1 MRNTLIIFKSN
12 KFFSPNDEYIDCMK
26 DQQKIKESQKRQ
38 PEQWISFERSAFL
51 LIWVGVTII
60 ILTTL
65 SYSVPSLKNFFSER
79 FGDYGELIGGI
90 VGSLWSLA
98 GVILF
103 YEALRFQRTELK
115 MQRHELELQRHE
127 IIEQTEQQRLQN
139 ITLAYQAFENT
150 FFQLMTL
157 HNEIVESLNM
167 EINEPGLFNEDGT
180 PKTKVIVGRECFVQ
194 YYNLFK
200 RYFHF
205 SIEEI
210 RLQDLDIEMTKEL
223 LDNSYVLF
231 FEESQANLGHYFRNL
246 FAIIKYIDTTNPK
259 DKLFHIELIRAQ
271 LSNYELLLMYFHCLS
286 KLGKKYKEL
295 MEKYA
300 FFQNLPHDEL
310 VQMSKELYDKKA
322 FELI

>member
-1 MRNTLIIFKSN
+1 
-12 KFFSPNDEYIDCMK
+12 MK
-26 DQQKIKESQKRQ
+26 EAKKIKESQKRQ
-38 PEQWISFERSAFL
+38 PEQWVSFERSAFL
-51 LIWVGVTII
+51 LIWIGVTLI

-65 SYSVPSLKNFFSER
+65 FYSFDSLKSFFWDR

-127 IIEQTEQQRLQN
+127 IIEQTEQQRMQN
-139 ITLAYQAFENT
+139 ITLAHQAFENT

-157 HNEIVESLNM
+157 HNEIVESISM
-167 EINEPGLFNEDGT
+167 EINEQGILNENGT
-180 PKTKVIVGRECFVQ
+180 LKLKIINGRKCFVQ

-205 SIEEI
+205 SLEEI
-210 RLQDLDIEMTKEL
+210 NTKDLNVDMVEEL
-223 LDNSYVLF
+223 VDNSYILF
-231 FEESQANLGHYFRNL
+231 FEDSQANLGHYFRNL
-246 FAIIKYIDTTNPK
+246 FAIIKYVDTTSPK

-271 LSNYELLLMYFHCLS
+271 LSNYELLLIYFHCLS
-286 KLGKKYKEL
+286 RLGIKYKKL
-295 MEKYA
+295 MEKYG
-300 FFQNLPHDEL
+300 FFYNLPHDEL
-310 VQMSKELYDKKA
+310 VEMTKELYDKNA
-322 FELI
+322 FEIISL

>member
-1 MRNTLIIFKSN
+1 
-12 KFFSPNDEYIDCMK
+12 MK
-26 DQQKIKESQKRQ
+26 EQQKIREAKRSQ
-38 PEQWISFERSAFL
+38 PEHWISFERSAFL
-51 LIWVGVTII
+51 LIWIGVII
-60 ILTTL
+60 IIFTTFT
-65 SYSVPSLKNFFSER
+65 YSVPSLKQFFSER

-98 GVILF
+98 SVLLF
-103 YEALRFQRTELK
+103 YEALKFQRTELK

-150 FFQLMTL
+150 FFQMMTL

-167 EINEPGLFNEDGT
+167 EINEPGAFNEDGT
-180 PKTKVIVGRECFVQ
+180 PKTKVVTGRECFVQ

-205 SIEEI
+205 STEEI
-210 RLQDLDIEMTKEL
+210 RLKDLDFEMIQEL
-223 LDNSYVLF
+223 LDNSYILF

-246 FAIIKYIDTTNPK
+246 FAIIKYVDTTNPK

-271 LSNYELLLMYFHCLS
+271 LSNYELLLMYFHCIS
-286 KLGKKYKEL
+286 KLGRKHKVL

-310 VQMSKELYDKKA
+310 VQMSKGFYDKKA
-322 FELI
+322 FELIQQ